1 MPHCVAILEV
11 IGAIP
16 ALTSAFLAFVGTS
29 DSYRGIL
36 NMGLVEPRSIQR
48 KCLVSFVLKK
58 VPLKKTSS
66 PLENIC
72 DSLLCYYFCSLKLNK
87 LNH

>member
-1 MPHCVAILEV
+1 MPHCVGILEV

-16 ALTSAFLAFVGTS
+16 ALTSAFLAFVGTL

-36 NMGLVEPRSIQR
+36 NMGLVELRSIQR

-58 VPLKKTSS
+58 VPLKKPQVPWKTYATV
-66 PLENIC
+66 
-72 DSLLCYYFCSLKLNK
+72 CYVTISAP
-87 LNH
+87 